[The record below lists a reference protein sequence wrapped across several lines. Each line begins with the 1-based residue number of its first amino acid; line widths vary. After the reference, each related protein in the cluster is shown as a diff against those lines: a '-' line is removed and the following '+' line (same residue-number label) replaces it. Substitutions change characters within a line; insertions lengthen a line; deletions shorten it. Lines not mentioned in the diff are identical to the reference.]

1 VIDRERRRLSFGSVA
16 ALYERYRPAYPAAA
30 VAWLLGPSA
39 LRVLDLGAGTG
50 KLTRAVLAAGH
61 DVVAVEP
68 DVEMRAE
75 LAAAL
80 PAVLLHA
87 GAAEDIPL
95 PDASVDAVTMGQ
107 AFHWIDR
114 DGALPEIARV
124 LRPGGVLAVTWN
136 LRDESVG
143 WAAEL
148 TSVTDGGDST
158 RDAREETES
167 FGECFGPVERARFA
181 HVFPVDV
188 DGLAGLVASWSYTIT
203 RPAEE
208 QERILADVRAL
219 GRRVADRDGT
229 IGVPFV
235 TVCLRARRA

>member
-16 ALYERYRPAYPAAA
+16 ALHERYRPGYPAEA
-30 VAWLLGPSA
+30 VAWLLGPGP

-68 DVEMRAE
+68 DAEMRAE
-75 LAAAL
+75 LAARL
-80 PAVLLHA
+80 PGVSLHA
-87 GAAEDIPL
+87 GSAEQIPL
-95 PDASVDAVTMGQ
+95 PDASVDAVTLGQ

-114 DGALPEIARV
+114 GGALPEIARV

-136 LRDESVG
+136 LRDESVA

-148 TSVTDGGDST
+148 TAATDGGDST
-158 RDAREETES
+158 RDAREEIDS
-167 FGECFGPVERARFA
+167 FGDAFDPVEHARFA

-203 RPAEE
+203 RPADER
-208 QERILADVRAL
+208 ERILEDVQAL
-219 GRRVADRDGT
+219 GRRVAAPDGT
-229 IGVPFV
+229 IAVPFV